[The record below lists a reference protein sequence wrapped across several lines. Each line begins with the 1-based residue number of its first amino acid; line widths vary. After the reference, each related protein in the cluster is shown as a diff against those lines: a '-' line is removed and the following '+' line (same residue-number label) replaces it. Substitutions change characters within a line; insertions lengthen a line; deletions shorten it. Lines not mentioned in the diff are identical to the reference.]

1 MKLFKNFKTKRQL
14 REEIAMLKG
23 MLTPT
28 IHTVERDVETVRS
41 CVLLEE
47 NMPVEFAKEMIARR
61 MADFLKPLI
70 DYDVEDSPTDDS
82 LGKKLTGT
90 LYVAKKK

>member
-28 IHTVERDVETVRS
+28 KPQIHTVERDVETVRS

-47 NMPVEFAKEMIARR
+47 NMPVEFAKEMIARQ
-61 MADFLKPLI
+61 MSEYLQPLI
-70 DYDVEDSPTDDS
+70 EYDVEDSRIS
-82 LGKKLTGT
+82 KKLSGT
-90 LYVAKKK
+90 LYVAKRR